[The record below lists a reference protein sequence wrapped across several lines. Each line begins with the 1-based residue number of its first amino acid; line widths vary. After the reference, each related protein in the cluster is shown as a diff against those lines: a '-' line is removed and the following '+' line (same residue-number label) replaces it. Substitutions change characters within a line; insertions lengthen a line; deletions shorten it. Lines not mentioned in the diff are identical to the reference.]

1 MLGFARP
8 FDKLRAG
15 SLEFVENSRSSRA
28 GSPIR
33 ALASGPKLTK
43 VMKVTTPRLDPLV
56 SILDATNHPKLILK
70 LMTPRFDPPFI
81 NFGPTFA

>member
-43 VMKVTTPRLDPLV
+43 VMKVTTPRLDP
-56 SILDATNHPKLILK
+56 
-70 LMTPRFDPPFI
+70 PFI